1 MLILCAVLVSFFQF
15 HLKQNI
21 KEYFKFYNFE
31 RPYQSLVGKTP
42 AEIYWGSEVA
52 RKAA

>member
-1 MLILCAVLVSFFQF
+1 LESTQF
-15 HLKQNI
+15 IRHKWNNN

-31 RPYQSLVGKTP
+31 RPHQSLVGNTP